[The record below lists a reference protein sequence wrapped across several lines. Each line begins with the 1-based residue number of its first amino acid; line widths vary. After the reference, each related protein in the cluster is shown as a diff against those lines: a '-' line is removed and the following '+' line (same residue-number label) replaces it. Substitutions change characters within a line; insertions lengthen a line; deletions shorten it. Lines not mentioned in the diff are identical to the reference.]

1 MLLVKKMQI
10 ILLLSHIKNQFL
22 LLSFANNLSNYVD
35 DNSKE
40 GDDYVFMI
48 SGGYRPKSD
57 FLTKSAVSIRT
68 RQPTKF
74 FGDNHFCNGAV
85 VSWNI
90 VLSAAH
96 CVKERNEKYSKQHF
110 FLLHVHSQYGV
121 VTRPHRLSVIAGC
134 SGRLKKTITCMEYKV
149 LRIVPHSQ
157 FHRHRGNDIA
167 LLILETSFP
176 ASNKKISISSLAT
189 QRPAIGTVCQ
199 AVGWGQIYWDGPFSD
214 EAIFVNLTVTSNNEC
229 IENYDYNFADDL
241 LCVMGATFEIGLC
254 RGDSGAPLFCNN
266 KLHGI
271 LSEGKSCNSLQPTTY
286 SAVSVHYNWIHHA
299 SSAPKVRLSFISI
312 VIVYVSYN
320 VFVK

>member
-1 MLLVKKMQI
+1 MNAAQSGGHAGGGGMGKKGSQME
-10 ILLLSHIKNQFL
+10 NQFL

-96 CVKERNEKYSKQHF
+96 CV
-110 FLLHVHSQYGV
+110 VDQYGV

-271 LSEGKSCNSLQPTTY
+271 LSEGGMFRLLRTDYVRHNRPFERTLGTIVKIFKETR
-286 SAVSVHYNWIHHA
+286 SATDLLRSVHNRIAYSN
-299 SSAPKVRLSFISI
+299 
-312 VIVYVSYN
+312 
-320 VFVK
+320 